1 MSECE
6 RKEVSGWVG
15 DKERA
20 HVKDEKTIFVGIE
33 KKMPIT
39 HQYLKREEWR
49 SEIMSGRRERE
60 VEREVKQ
67 KLRESRS

>member
-1 MSECE
+1 M
-6 RKEVSGWVG
+6 SGWVG

-60 VEREVKQ
+60 
-67 KLRESRS
+67 KLREK